1 MDLLIYS
8 DKSELGKFFDRK
20 IDIPNCPRFTKAYI
34 VDLFIRYIDAESDLS
49 NHSLTLLYK
58 EAIDSCSF
66 DKLQNIGDWLMFT
79 KSLYPD
85 SLTGASI
92 EYYETLARSA
102 YYKCYVMLR
111 RQWVVYE
118 ELADQFPYFTEA
130 INQSFHTT
138 DQRASLLG
146 CS

>member
-1 MDLLIYS
+1 MSFLICS
-8 DKSELGKFFDRK
+8 DKSELSKFFDKK

-34 VDLFIRYIDAESDLS
+34 VDLFIRYIDAEDDLS

-58 EAIDSCSF
+58 EGIESGSF

-85 SLTGASI
+85 SLNGASV
-92 EYYETLARSA
+92 EYYDTLARSA
-102 YYKCYVMLR
+102 YYKCYLILQ

-118 ELADQFPYFTEA
+118 ELADQFPYFTKA
-130 INQSFHTT
+130 INESFDTFY
-138 DQRASLLG
+138 
-146 CS
+146 

>member
-1 MDLLIYS
+1 MSLLIYA

-34 VDLFIRYIDAESDLS
+34 VDLFIRYIEAEDDLS
-49 NHSLTLLYK
+49 NRSLTLLYK
-58 EAIDSCSF
+58 EALDSGSF

-92 EYYETLARSA
+92 EYYDTLARSA
-102 YYKCYVMLR
+102 YYKCYLLLKR
-111 RQWVVYE
+111 EWLVYE
-118 ELADQFPYFTEA
+118 ELADQFPYFTET
-130 INQSFHTT
+130 INQSFHTPNKWPG
-138 DQRASLLG
+138 LL
-146 CS
+146 SSY